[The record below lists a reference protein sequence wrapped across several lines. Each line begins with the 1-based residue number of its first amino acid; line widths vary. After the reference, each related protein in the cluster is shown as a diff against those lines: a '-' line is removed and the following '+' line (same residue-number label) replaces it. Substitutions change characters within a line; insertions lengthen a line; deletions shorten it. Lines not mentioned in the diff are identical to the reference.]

1 MSNKLVIFD
10 EVQHKVLKIR
20 IYPNQDQ
27 VILINKTFGSCRKLY
42 NEHLQER
49 NEFYIDNIL
58 PIPKEERK
66 AKSKEIYKNFK
77 PKTEK
82 EWKVIYP
89 YMKEVSS
96 CALQQA
102 RMDCDQAFVN
112 FFKSNNGSRKG
123 KSGFPKF
130 KSKHNN
136 HQSYREVMVDDSYLN
151 FEERKVKIP
160 KVGKVSFKDRK
171 FPIWW
176 ERRTKLCSMT
186 VEKNCSNQ
194 YFVAILFEVQ
204 KAVHK
209 IDNRKDAIGMDFSP
223 AEMYINS
230 DGLSGKDFG
239 YAAQKQAHH
248 KQLKKLSKRLA
259 KKQKGSNNRNK
270 ARIKLARL
278 EEHIANSRKDWIEK
292 ESLRLV
298 RSYEKVVVED
308 LNLKGISK
316 FLRNAKNMND
326 TSWATFV
333 SRLQA
338 KGEDYNCKVIK
349 ADRYFP
355 SSKLCSC
362 CGWKYENLT
371 LDIRKWTCTKC
382 GTSHIRDVNAA
393 INLKNYVPME
403 GRELTPVESDKV
415 KSLALLALQV
425 GSLNEA
431 GNHSQATS
439 GRNVL
444 GLQPRAGFKDEIFS
458 LAQNIYIFDEIID
471 KWPDSYDYYNEVAES
486 VGDDYDDIKDR
497 FDFDQLNLRDCI
509 EFITEHDGENIAKK
523 MFGTIENIQKSFEEY
538 DSNEDVKNVLTQF
551 VDYFRDDLNEYE
563 EQYWRECI
571 DSAVSDWNAY
581 YSDDDNDY

>member
-1 MSNKLVIFD
+1 MSNKLVLT
-10 EVQHKVLKIR
+10 EELQNKVLKVR
-20 IYPNQDQ
+20 IYPTKEQSQ
-27 VILINKTFGSCRKLY
+27 LINQTFGCCRKLY

-58 PIPKEERK
+58 PI
-66 AKSKEIYKNFK
+66 KSKATKQEINEVYKTFK

-82 EWKVIYP
+82 EWKAIYP
-89 YMKEVSS
+89 YLAEVSS

-102 RMDCDQAFVN
+102 RRDCDSAFLN

-130 KSKHNN
+130 KSKKDN
-136 HQSYREVMVDDSYLN
+136 HQSYREPN
-151 FEERKVKIP
+151 TNENCQIFFESRLVKIP
-160 KVGKVSFKDRK
+160 KVGKVIFKDRA
-171 FPIWW
+171 FPKWW
-176 ERRTKLCSMT
+176 GQIQKLCSMT
-186 VEKNCSNQ
+186 ISKSCSGN
-194 YFVAILFEVQ
+194 YYVSILFEISPCSYKVE
-204 KAVHK
+204 
-209 IDNRKDAIGMDFSP
+209 NRKEAIGLDFSP
-223 AEMYINS
+223 SEMYVS
-230 DGLSGKDFG
+230 SESQTGKDFG
-239 YAAQKQAHH
+239 YIAQKQAHS
-248 KQLKKLSKRLA
+248 KKLRRLQRQFARKQMVAVENCSIKVNSK
-259 KKQKGSNNRNK
+259 NREK

-298 RSYEKVVVED
+298 RSYDKVVVED

-371 LDIRKWTCTKC
+371 LDIRKWTCPKC

-403 GRELTPVESDKV
+403 GREFTPVESDKA

-444 GLQPRAGFKDEIFS
+444 GL
-458 LAQNIYIFDEIID
+458 
-471 KWPDSYDYYNEVAES
+471 
-486 VGDDYDDIKDR
+486 
-497 FDFDQLNLRDCI
+497 
-509 EFITEHDGENIAKK
+509 
-523 MFGTIENIQKSFEEY
+523 
-538 DSNEDVKNVLTQF
+538 
-551 VDYFRDDLNEYE
+551 
-563 EQYWRECI
+563 
-571 DSAVSDWNAY
+571 
-581 YSDDDNDY
+581 

>member
-1 MSNKLVIFD
+1 MSDKLVIFD
-10 EVQHKVLKIR
+10 EIQHKVLKVR
-20 IYPNQDQ
+20 IYPNTDQ
-27 VILINKTFGSCRKLY
+27 IILINKTFGSCRKLY

-58 PIPKEERK
+58 PIPKEERES
-66 AKSKEIYKNFK
+66 KSKEIYKNFK

-82 EWKVIYP
+82 EWKEVYP

-96 CALQQA
+96 AALQQA

-112 FFKSNNGSRKG
+112 FFKSNNGTRKG

-136 HQSYREVMVDDSYLN
+136 HQSYREVMVNDSYLN
-151 FEERKVKIP
+151 FEERKVKLP
-160 KVGKVSFKDRK
+160 KIGLVSFKDRK
-171 FPIWW
+171 FPTWW
-176 ERRTKLCSMT
+176 NRKTKLCSMT

-204 KAVHK
+204 KAILK
-209 IDNRKDAIGMDFSP
+209 IENRKDAIGMDFSP
-223 AEMYINS
+223 AEMYVNS
-230 DGLSGKDFG
+230 DGKSGKNFG
-239 YAAQKQAHH
+239 YVAQKQAHH
-248 KQLKKLSKRLA
+248 KQLQKLSRRLA
-259 KKQKGSNNRNK
+259 KKQKGSNNQNK

-298 RSYEKVVVED
+298 RTYDKVVVED

-326 TSWATFV
+326 TSWGTFV

-338 KGEDYNCKVIK
+338 KGQNYNCNVIK

-371 LDIRKWTCTKC
+371 LNVRKWTCLEC
-382 GTSHIRDVNAA
+382 GTNHIRDINAA

-403 GRELTPVESDKV
+403 GREFTPVESSRVAK
-415 KSLALLALQV
+415 LAELALQATE
-425 GSLNEA
+425 LEEA
-431 GNHSQATS
+431 GSTLQAT
-439 GRNVL
+439 
-444 GLQPRAGFKDEIFS
+444 KC
-458 LAQNIYIFDEIID
+458 
-471 KWPDSYDYYNEVAES
+471 K
-486 VGDDYDDIKDR
+486 
-497 FDFDQLNLRDCI
+497 NLP
-509 EFITEHDGENIAKK
+509 N
-523 MFGTIENIQKSFEEY
+523 
-538 DSNEDVKNVLTQF
+538 L
-551 VDYFRDDLNEYE
+551 
-563 EQYWRECI
+563 
-571 DSAVSDWNAY
+571 
-581 YSDDDNDY
+581 

>member
-1 MSNKLVIFD
+1 MSDKLVIFD

-20 IYPNQDQ
+20 VYPNQDQ
-27 VILINKTFGSCRKLY
+27 TILINKTFGSCRKLY

-49 NEFYIDNIL
+49 NEFYIDSIL

-66 AKSKEIYKNFK
+66 VKSKEIYKNFK

-82 EWKVIYP
+82 EWKIIYP

-151 FEERKVKIP
+151 FEERKVKLP

-171 FPIWW
+171 FPTWW

-186 VEKNCSNQ
+186 VEKSCSNQ

-209 IDNRKDAIGMDFSP
+209 IDNRKDSIGMDFSP

-230 DGLSGKDFG
+230 DGKSGKDFG
-239 YAAQKQAHH
+239 YVAQKQAHH
-248 KQLKKLSKRLA
+248 KQLRKLSRRLA

-292 ESLRLV
+292 EPLRLV
-298 RSYEKVVVED
+298 RSYDKVVVED

-338 KGEDYNCKVIK
+338 KGEDYNCEVIK

-371 LDIRKWTCTKC
+371 LDIRKWTCPKC

-444 GLQPRAGFKDEIFS
+444 GL
-458 LAQNIYIFDEIID
+458 
-471 KWPDSYDYYNEVAES
+471 
-486 VGDDYDDIKDR
+486 
-497 FDFDQLNLRDCI
+497 
-509 EFITEHDGENIAKK
+509 
-523 MFGTIENIQKSFEEY
+523 
-538 DSNEDVKNVLTQF
+538 
-551 VDYFRDDLNEYE
+551 
-563 EQYWRECI
+563 
-571 DSAVSDWNAY
+571 
-581 YSDDDNDY
+581 